1 MTIGIGSRDCKGKMS
16 EEKIPRDNFEIFRI
30 SLIHITIISFC
41 YVLLTI
47 FSQFTMATVALQN
60 RLPED
65 IVEMSDEKRAEI
77 QLKTVKEFE
86 ELLKKNPQKINDEY
100 IEAVTKTSPSLLFVQ
115 NLLWLVCFVLPAFL
129 VLNKIVKV
137 SFNTLN
143 DELSFVQ
150 INRGVIAGCIVFGLL
165 LILSML
171 FSVFNFKPKVNE
183 FQAKLFTNLKG
194 NYYLLAWS
202 VYTIGLITGI
212 LEEFLFRGL
221 FLAHFVSKGF
231 AREGLFITSFIF
243 GMMHFS
249 FDASPIIPV
258 ILTFVGVLFGSIY
271 LQSKN
276 IWVAVGAHATY
287 NSLGLITAYFIGDKI
302 L

>member
-1 MTIGIGSRDCKGKMS
+1 
-16 EEKIPRDNFEIFRI
+16 
-30 SLIHITIISFC
+30 
-41 YVLLTI
+41 
-47 FSQFTMATVALQN
+47 
-60 RLPED
+60 
-65 IVEMSDEKRAEI
+65 
-77 QLKTVKEFE
+77 
-86 ELLKKNPQKINDEY
+86 
-100 IEAVTKTSPSLLFVQ
+100 
-115 NLLWLVCFVLPAFL
+115 
-129 VLNKIVKV
+129 
-137 SFNTLN
+137 
-143 DELSFVQ
+143 
-150 INRGVIAGCIVFGLL
+150 
-165 LILSML
+165 ML

>member
-1 MTIGIGSRDCKGKMS
+1 MTIGIGFRDCKGKMS
-16 EEKIPRDNFEIFRI
+16 EEITPRDNFEIFRI
-30 SLIHITIISFC
+30 SLIHITILSFC
-41 YVLLTI
+41 FILLTI

-65 IVEMSDEKRAEI
+65 IVDMSEEKKAEI
-77 QLKTVKEFE
+77 QLETVKEFE
-86 ELLKKNPQKINDEY
+86 ELLKKNPQKINEEY
-100 IEAVTKTSPSLLFVQ
+100 IEAVTKTSPSLLFIQ
-115 NLLWLVCFVLPAFL
+115 NLLWLFCFVIPAYL
-129 VLNKIVKV
+129 VLTKIVKV
-137 SFNTLN
+137 NLNTLN
-143 DELSFVQ
+143 DELGFIQ
-150 INRGVIAGCIVFGLL
+150 INRGIIAGLIVFAIL
-165 LILSML
+165 LILSMV
-171 FSVFNFKPKVNE
+171 FSIFNFKPKVND
-183 FQAKLFTNLKG
+183 FQAKLFTNLRG
-194 NYYLLAWS
+194 NHYLLAWS
-202 VYTIGLITGI
+202 LYTIGLITGI

-271 LQSKN
+271 LQTKN
-276 IWVAVGAHATY
+276 IWIAIGAHATY
-287 NSLGLITAYFIGDKI
+287 NSLGLVTAYFIGDKI